1 MDSLLVDGL
10 LVDGLL
16 SALTWEPQVK
26 GGLYVLLAVLIL
38 PGSVYMLLATNTG
51 ARLGFQLAAAGLS
64 GFMVLL
70 GITWWMYGI
79 GPQGPAPT
87 WKGVTVVSGNPEQGR
102 TEVLQ
107 DFPDE
112 WGKLEITDPE
122 VADAQPVVDGEL
134 TGEGAQFETATEYI
148 VVGAFNRGGET
159 YAPFGLPS
167 IRPIDI
173 LHKPHHL
180 VVQVQPVIE
189 QEATPG
195 AAPPRPAADPAA
207 PVYTVLLIR
216 DLGHLRLNPAV
227 ATISSA
233 LIFGLL
239 VYQLHT
245 RDKEA
250 MAKRG

>member
-1 MDSLLVDGL
+1 MDAVLG
-10 LVDGLL
+10 
-16 SALTWEPQVK
+16 ALTWEPQVK

-38 PGSVYMLLATNTG
+38 PGSVYLILATDTG

-64 GFMVLL
+64 GFMVII
-70 GITWWMYGI
+70 GITWWLYGI
-79 GPQGPAPT
+79 GPQGPSPV
-87 WKGVTVVSGNPEQGR
+87 WKPVTVVSGNPAQSGED
-102 TEVLQ
+102 ELEEY
-107 DFPDE
+107 PDGWE
-112 WGKLEITDPE
+112 KLEVADPE
-122 VADAQPVVDGEL
+122 VADAQPVVDGAL
-134 TGEGAQFETATEYI
+134 TSEEGGIFESATEYI
-148 VVGAFNRGGET
+148 VVGAATEGGERVS
-159 YAPFGLPS
+159 PFGLPS
-167 IRPIDI
+167 VRPINI

-180 VVQVQPVIE
+180 VVQVQPVVH

-195 AAPPRPAADPAA
+195 AAPPIPRADASA
-207 PVYTVLLIR
+207 PVYSVLMLR
-216 DLGHLRLNPAV
+216 DLGHKRLNPAV

>member
-1 MDSLLVDGL
+1 MDFLAVDFL
-10 LVDGLL
+10 A
-16 SALTWEPQVK
+16 ALTWEPQVK

-38 PGSVYMLLATNTG
+38 PGSVYLLLATNTG

-70 GITWWMYGI
+70 GMTWWMYGI

-87 WKGVTVVSGNPEQGR
+87 WQGVTIVTGDPGTSRP
-102 TEVLQ
+102 EVLQ
-107 DFPDE
+107 EFPDGWE
-112 WGKLEITDPE
+112 KLEITDPE
-122 VADAQPVVDGEL
+122 VADAQPVVDGQL
-134 TGEGAQFETATEYI
+134 TGEAGGVFETATDYI

-159 YAPFGLPS
+159 YAPLGLPS
-167 IRPIDI
+167 IRPINI

-180 VVQVQPVIE
+180 VVQVQPVIK

-195 AAPPRPAADPAA
+195 AAPPRPAADPSA

>member
-1 MDSLLVDGL
+1 VTDALLAA
-10 LVDGLL
+10 L
-16 SALTWEPQVK
+16 SWEPQIK

-38 PGSVYMLLATNTG
+38 PGSVYMILATDTG

-64 GFMVLL
+64 GFMVII
-70 GITWWMYGI
+70 GAVWWVYGI
-79 GPQGPAPT
+79 GPQGPTPT
-87 WKGVTVVSGNPEQGR
+87 WKQVTVAVGDPAQSR
-102 TEVLQ
+102 REVLQ
-107 DFPDE
+107 EFPRD
-112 WGKLEITDPE
+112 WKKLEISDPE
-122 VADAQPVVDGEL
+122 VADAQPVVDGAL
-134 TGEGAQFETATEYI
+134 TGEGGRFESATDYL
-148 VVGAFNRGGET
+148 VVGAFDRGGET

-167 IRPIDI
+167 FRPIDI
-173 LHKPHHL
+173 LHKPHYL

-195 AAPPRPAADPAA
+195 APPPRPQADPAA
-207 PVYTVLLIR
+207 PVYSVLLLR

-239 VYQLHT
+239 VFQLHT

>member
-1 MDSLLVDGL
+1 MDSLLVG
-10 LVDGLL
+10 
-16 SALTWEPQVK
+16 ALTWEPQVK

-64 GFMVLL
+64 GFMVII

-79 GPQGPAPT
+79 GPQGPSPT
-87 WKGVTVVSGNPEQGR
+87 WKGRTIVTGEPTASRAEI
-102 TEVLQ
+102 LA
-107 DFPDE
+107 DFPDGWE
-112 WGKLEITDPE
+112 KLEITDPE

-134 TGEGAQFETATEYI
+134 TGQGAGGAFKSASEYI
-148 VVGAFNRGGET
+148 VVGAAERGGET
-159 YAPFGLPS
+159 YAPLGLPA

-173 LHKPHHL
+173 LHKPHYL
-180 VVQVQPVIE
+180 VVQVQPVIQ
-189 QEATPG
+189 QETVPG
-195 AAPPRPAADPAA
+195 AAPPRPTADTNA
-207 PVYTVLLIR
+207 PVYTVLLLR
-216 DLGHLRLNPAV
+216 DLGHKRLNPAV

-233 LIFGLL
+233 MIFGLL

>member
-1 MDSLLVDGL
+1 MDA
-10 LVDGLL
+10 LL

-64 GFMVLL
+64 GFMVIL
-70 GITWWMYGI
+70 GTTWWMYGI

-87 WKGVTVVSGNPEQGR
+87 WKGVTVVTGDPGASRP
-102 TEVLQ
+102 EVLHE
-107 DFPDE
+107 FPDE
-112 WGKLEITDPE
+112 WEKLEITDPE

-134 TGEGAQFETATEYI
+134 TNHGEAGGAFATATEYL
-148 VVGAFNRGGET
+148 VVGAFNKGGET
-159 YAPFGLPS
+159 YAPLGLPS
-167 IRPIDI
+167 IRPINI
-173 LHKPHHL
+173 LHKPHYL

-189 QEATPG
+189 QEETPG
-195 AAPPRPAADPAA
+195 AAPPRPAADPNA
-207 PVYTVLLIR
+207 PVYSVLLIR

>member
-1 MDSLLVDGL
+1 VIEVALG
-10 LVDGLL
+10 
-16 SALTWEPQVK
+16 ALTWEPNVK

-64 GFMVLL
+64 GFMVII
-70 GITWWMYGI
+70 GMVWWAYGI
-79 GPQGPAPT
+79 GPQGPAPI
-87 WKGVTVVSGNPEQGR
+87 WMAEEIVTGDPALGRPEALQG
-102 TEVLQ
+102 
-107 DFPDE
+107 FPKE
-112 WGKLEITDPE
+112 WEKLEITDPE
-122 VADAQPVVDGEL
+122 VADAQPVVDGDL
-134 TGEGAQFETATEYI
+134 TGEEGGLFESATEYV
-148 VVGAFNRGGET
+148 VVGAYARGGET
-159 YAPFGLPS
+159 YAPLGLPTF
-167 IRPIDI
+167 RPIDI
-173 LHKPHHL
+173 LHKPHYL
-180 VVQVQPVIE
+180 VVQVQPVVK

-195 AAPPRPAADPAA
+195 AAPPIPRADPAA
-207 PVYTVLLIR
+207 PIHSVLLLR